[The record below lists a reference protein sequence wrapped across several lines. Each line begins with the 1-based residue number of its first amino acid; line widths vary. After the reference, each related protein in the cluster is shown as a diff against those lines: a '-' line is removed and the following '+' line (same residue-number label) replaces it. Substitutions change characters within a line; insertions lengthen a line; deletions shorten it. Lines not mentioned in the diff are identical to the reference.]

1 MSFISIFD
9 VMGPNMIGPSSSHTA
24 GAARIGFLAQK
35 MINGPLKEVN
45 FTLYGSFAR
54 TFKGHGTDRALLGGI
69 MGLKR
74 QPHLHNAPAQ
84 QDQADGPDDGKDE
97 GTEVVDNSQRVALGQ
112 HRRGGAA
119 DQNQSGIQREGA
131 AGQTFGA
138 GHINLVAMH
147 GHSSLDK

>member
-69 MGLKR
+69 MGFSTDDMRIRNSFEIAKEKGAMKKKIGVPDLMILFTSTVSHKMVNCAVEEAKKKSIPVCRCHTSSAAALENILK
-74 QPHLHNAPAQ
+74 QYCA
-84 QDQADGPDDGKDE
+84 
-97 GTEVVDNSQRVALGQ
+97 
-112 HRRGGAA
+112 
-119 DQNQSGIQREGA
+119 
-131 AGQTFGA
+131 
-138 GHINLVAMH
+138 
-147 GHSSLDK
+147 

>member
-69 MGLKR
+69 MGFST
-74 QPHLHNAPAQ
+74 
-84 QDQADGPDDGKDE
+84 DDMRIR
-97 GTEVVDNSQRVALGQ
+97 NSFEIAKEKKLSERTIYRYKAYYDKVMSEQKAL
-112 HRRGGAA
+112 A
-119 DQNQSGIQREGA
+119 E
-131 AGQTFGA
+131 
-138 GHINLVAMH
+138 
-147 GHSSLDK
+147 